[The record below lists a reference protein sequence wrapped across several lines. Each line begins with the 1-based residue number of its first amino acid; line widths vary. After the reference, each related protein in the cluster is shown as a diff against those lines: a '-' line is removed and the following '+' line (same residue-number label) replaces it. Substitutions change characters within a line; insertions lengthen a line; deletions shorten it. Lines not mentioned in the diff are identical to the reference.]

1 MHSSSDR
8 GPPILHAMGFIRDTI
23 HNHQMKDPVLGQG
36 LVVDI
41 SDWMTQTRT
50 PYSLQAT
57 LVVQAQG
64 LSKVTVQHSEIVNN
78 TSPVLERWP
87 AQGDTIPVTIDR
99 ADPSRLQIEWNEIPS
114 KRDLLQT
121 NLSQR
126 AEARKQ
132 ELLAQAYGEDG
143 QEGAPKS
150 EVKGASL
157 DPELE
162 ELMRQEEEDRN
173 PP

>member
-1 MHSSSDR
+1 
-8 GPPILHAMGFIRDTI
+8 MGFIRNTI
-23 HNHQMKDPVLGQG
+23 HNHRIKDPVHGQG

-57 LVVQAQG
+57 LVVQVQG
-64 LSKVTVQHSEIVNN
+64 MSKVTVQHSEIVNN

-114 KRDLLQT
+114 KRDLLQAT
-121 NLSQR
+121 LRQK

-132 ELLAQAYGEDG
+132 ELLAQAYNGDS
-143 QEGAPKS
+143 QQDAPNS
-150 EVKGASL
+150 GVNDASL
-157 DPELE
+157 DPELQ
-162 ELMRQEEEDRN
+162 ELMRQEEEGRN
-173 PP
+173 PS

>member
-1 MHSSSDR
+1 
-8 GPPILHAMGFIRDTI
+8 MGFVRDTI
-23 HNHQMKDPVLGQG
+23 HNHHMKDAVHGQG

-57 LVVQAQG
+57 LVVEAQG
-64 LSKVTVQHSEIVNN
+64 LSKVTVQHSETVNN

-121 NLSQR
+121 SLNQQ

-132 ELLAQAYGEDG
+132 ELLAQAYSGNG
-143 QEGAPKS
+143 QQGAPKS
-150 EVKGASL
+150 EETGAPL

-162 ELMRQEEEDRN
+162 ELMRQEEEGRN
-173 PP
+173 PD